1 MAFRPPAREGISP
14 RKVMLTG
21 IVPAS
26 PTYWAGEAGDSAFS
40 PGTRL
45 EPGTQL
51 PGPTLAW
58 YHPSVLDE
66 EPIPFDY
73 RVVYEDRDLIV
84 ADKPHFLPTTSN
96 GRIVRETLQTR
107 LRVDFGEDSIVPLHR
122 LDRLTSGLVL
132 CSRNPRTRP
141 AYQRLF
147 QERAVTKH
155 YRASVSTPLWF
166 EGTLQ
171 LGMRRVRGERQVLV
185 DPAGTPTQTR
195 VRAQGTVVD
204 VWPLTG
210 HTHQIRVVLNH
221 LGHPIVGDDTYPVD
235 RGLDLYDF
243 STPLQLAHIA
253 MRFTDPVS
261 GQERVFKL

>member
-1 MAFRPPAREGISP
+1 M
-14 RKVMLTG
+14 
-21 IVPAS
+21 
-26 PTYWAGEAGDSAFS
+26 
-40 PGTRL
+40 
-45 EPGTQL
+45 
-51 PGPTLAW
+51 
-58 YHPSVLDE
+58 
-66 EPIPFDY
+66 
-73 RVVYEDRDLIV
+73 
-84 ADKPHFLPTTSN
+84 
-96 GRIVRETLQTR
+96 
-107 LRVDFGEDSIVPLHR
+107 
-122 LDRLTSGLVL
+122 
-132 CSRNPRTRP
+132 
-141 AYQRLF
+141 
-147 QERAVTKH
+147 TKH

-243 STPLQLAHIA
+243 SAPLQLAHIA